1 MKKDIFEM
9 QENKIV
15 EQNMV
20 KLIEDEDVN
29 VSGASTPGCA
39 VSGAVSA
46 TVASA
51 TAISALF
58 TVTSACTKSCKKF

>member
-9 QENKIV
+9 KENKIV

-39 VSGAVSA
+39 ASAISGV
-46 TVASA
+46 VASV
-51 TAISALF
+51 TAVSALF
-58 TVTSACTKSCKKF
+58 TVTSACTKACKKF

>member
-9 QENKIV
+9 KENKIV

-39 VSGAVSA
+39 VASAISGVI
-46 TVASA
+46 ASA
-51 TAISALF
+51 TAVSALL
-58 TVTSACTKSCKKF
+58 TVTSACTKACKRF